1 MKAVMLMFD
10 SLNRR
15 MLEPYG
21 CDWVKTP
28 NFSRLARRC
37 ATFERNFAGSLPCIP
52 ARRELQT
59 GRYNFL
65 HNTWGPMEPFD
76 DSMPEM
82 LKKAGIYTHL
92 VSDHLHYWEEGGATY
107 HTKYSTWEI
116 VRGQEG
122 DPWIPCPDE
131 RPEFPGEERWRMQ
144 DRVNRRAMS
153 AEPDMPMPQV
163 FARGID
169 FLERFHNSDNWFL
182 QIETFDP
189 HEPYFS
195 PERYKALYPHSYDGP
210 FIDCPPYA
218 RVTEDAE
225 FIEHIRCQSAALHSM
240 CNHYLGA
247 LLDVFDRLNLWE
259 DTMLIIN
266 TDHGF
271 LLGEHNWWAKSMM
284 PCYDEIAHTPL
295 FIWDPRCAAAN
306 VRRQALTSAVDL
318 APTVLA
324 AFGLSASKDME
335 GADLAPVVAND
346 TPIHDGVLFGIFA
359 NEVSVT
365 DGRYVYMRGGRITQD
380 TPVYEYTLM
389 PLDMTA
395 PIPTEKLSRAEL
407 APPFSFTKGCPV
419 LKIPSGV
426 WQGCSPE
433 CLDTALFDLETDPGE
448 LHPLHDAETEARM
461 KALMKKLMEQNDAP
475 KEQFARLGL

>member
-131 RPEFPGEERWRMQ
+131 RSEFPGEERWRMQ
-144 DRVNRRAMS
+144 DRVNRRVMS

-189 HEPYFS
+189 HEPCTCDGRRRIYRTYPL
-195 PERYKALYPHSYDGP
+195 PERGAP
-210 FIDCPPYA
+210 FHVRPLPG
-218 RVTEDAE
+218 
-225 FIEHIRCQSAALHSM
+225 
-240 CNHYLGA
+240 GA
-247 LLDVFDRLNLWE
+247 
-259 DTMLIIN
+259 
-266 TDHGF
+266 
-271 LLGEHNWWAKSMM
+271 S
-284 PCYDEIAHTPL
+284 
-295 FIWDPRCAAAN
+295 
-306 VRRQALTSAVDL
+306 
-318 APTVLA
+318 
-324 AFGLSASKDME
+324 
-335 GADLAPVVAND
+335 
-346 TPIHDGVLFGIFA
+346 
-359 NEVSVT
+359 
-365 DGRYVYMRGGRITQD
+365 GRIR
-380 TPVYEYTLM
+380 PVE
-389 PLDMTA
+389 
-395 PIPTEKLSRAEL
+395 S
-407 APPFSFTKGCPV
+407 
-419 LKIPSGV
+419 
-426 WQGCSPE
+426 
-433 CLDTALFDLETDPGE
+433 
-448 LHPLHDAETEARM
+448 
-461 KALMKKLMEQNDAP
+461 
-475 KEQFARLGL
+475 LGRHHAHH